1 MTEVMTLA
9 LQHISSTRKA
19 MDRSWPSV
27 DGWADNAYDSTTRK
41 AMAATMALVNERG
54 MHVGI
59 FAINIYKNNVF
70 EISRHFHFQHIN
82 IQHE

>member
-1 MTEVMTLA
+1 MTLA

-27 DGWADNAYDSTTRK
+27 DGWADNVYDSTTRK
-41 AMAATMALVNERG
+41 AMATTMALVNERG

-59 FAINIYKNNVF
+59 FANQLLQNNDF
-70 EISRHFHFQHIN
+70 EIS
-82 IQHE
+82 